1 MLNPR
6 PMGQDELAEFLSG
19 GEPTT
24 KDFIKANIKDGFAN
38 TSTGVALDTIKE
50 SIASA
55 PEERASKSQAQE
67 NVAAFYDKRPA
78 QVVDP
83 ESPQLKNYSLEDYKK
98 SPYFR
103 EGVEFQ
109 DGWGEGRAKYL
120 AEGYDTNK
128 EREMT
133 LQKGGEGVVRTGIG
147 FASQMI
153 GGLADPIN
161 LIPFGGAASKG
172 AKIGEKMVRA
182 GIEGAVGN
190 LAVSAIT
197 RPYWDKRG
205 TDSDWKD
212 YVNDVFIGGALGAG
226 MGALGHAAAHR
237 FRKADVQLKDQVVLA
252 KAGDEA
258 IESVA
263 TGSPLDLNKV
273 EGLQK
278 SYDSIYEIPEVQ
290 RSRKVQDMV
299 VQLNEAGFSVE
310 DAKTHIAPL
319 VAHAEAFSRDM
330 NMSMDDFLV
339 QHGPDFQKSEV
350 IGNGKAAR
358 IVQAETPEVRD
369 MISAE
374 IDNMRSEIE
383 GAQAGEKIF
392 VDGSYETTTKS
403 TFPQWFRD
411 LGFTSKEEF
420 LTAVDNKTTAFD
432 TIKNYAKD
440 KLNGTDPEFQALTG
454 YGQAEIPKGADGEPL
469 FQFAG
474 PQAKTAPIDKLKDA
488 RLLEKSGKD
497 IEAIRK
503 ETGWFKA
510 QDNKWRFEIDD
521 SGAKF
526 KAININN
533 KKKFKLSDV
542 LDHEQLFEAYPQ
554 LKDMSI
560 EFAAHRGR
568 KGGHFSAEKNT
579 IKIMVS
585 QESYYK
591 GNTLKMMDRLKEIK
605 DSDTYKAYM
614 GGSSSEAWA
623 IFRET
628 PEGKE
633 FRDIT
638 LLTSMVRPDKK
649 FPVDLNTQD
658 EAMNIILHEVQHSIQ
673 NVEGFAR
680 GGNAKQDGGFSNYR
694 NLHGEIEARN
704 TEARKAM
711 SPEERANVQPDTMGK
726 DKAIIKWRGEEIAQD
741 LPSLDSPA
749 FKSDANGQGILF
761 KKSAGKERGAITF
774 DEGKAIIHLF
784 EHADESTII
793 HETGHLF
800 LNNLEKF
807 SAMENASP
815 QLKADLANIRQWMGV
830 AEGGKIETKHHEK
843 FARGFEQFLRE
854 GKAPR
859 PELQAVFNRF
869 KDWLM
874 SIYKSNKD
882 LKANL
887 SDNARG
893 VYSRLLGA
901 ENKPK
906 IEAPKEVKAPE
917 PRFKD
922 EADLEAATNE
932 IQAIIQNNPTMISPD
947 EYADLSEMAQELDDT
962 IKAMDEVSQ
971 FFQSAKDDAALL
983 EAANKVGM
991 SKTQFEKIIDD
1002 FNQKLQDEDS
1012 ARLGIEKLIADKRIE
1027 LEAEAKE
1034 LKRQAF
1040 LALSARQGVQSHI
1053 DNIIQGGGSAQQ
1065 SILSLIEGDSS
1076 LRGIEGAGNSVDGSY
1091 MALAQS
1097 TSSKCFTELRKI
1109 DPTIEKLFES
1119 DTSFNQNVA
1128 KEMIKPGSSGDKI
1141 AAQAGEIL
1149 SRYSEEYRQR
1159 ANLAGAKIGKL
1170 EGHVPR
1176 SHDIEKMI
1184 GKETEWVNFMF
1195 DNLDSERSYKGMTD
1209 EAKRVALR
1217 DTFQDLVQNN
1227 HGHENTID
1235 ITEPLRRVPRNIA
1248 KKMGESRS
1256 LHFANPEAEVSYL
1269 KQFGQGENILESMS
1283 RHYENMSRKIALM
1296 ERLGPNPDSTISF
1309 MVDKLRDDIRK
1320 GDIFSGLDDA
1330 KRNKILTDLG
1340 NSNDVKSRSGKIG
1353 QSMMFALGE
1362 IDSTQGY
1369 FKNFSQIAR
1378 AVNSLS
1384 KLGSALLSQ
1393 PGDFVHA
1400 VNERRILS
1408 DSNEASLWVETFK
1421 DYFSSPNK
1429 ELLEVM
1435 DHVGIFVDGINF
1447 KNFNKFDGDNIN
1459 NKLSRANDLMFR
1471 WSGQNWHVKHS
1482 KQAAGLSLA
1491 REMGNNISKA
1501 WNDVHPGL
1509 KEMLVQYGSMNE
1521 TKWQM
1526 LQNAKAVDIDGKAYF
1541 HPGMIDQLSDDVFEQ
1556 MLPDDLMANNPDLP
1570 GIEGAPVDASW
1581 KERRDAQIKR
1591 ERFKLE
1597 TDLKTFFVEESR
1609 NAAPEPDAK
1618 IKRIMSLG
1626 QKSGSTTS
1634 EAIKLLTQFKTFA
1647 FVNYDRSIKGKRMM
1661 KDSKDYGGIVH
1672 HAVATLALG
1681 YISTLLKDLAKGTT
1695 PADPMLAKTW
1705 GRAAMQSG
1713 GLGIMGDFFG
1723 SAYSAR
1729 SGSDVLSAMAGPT
1742 VSTISNASV
1751 LALKGIHGETY
1762 EDGSKYAAKWV
1773 DFARSVAPAPFST
1786 LWYTRAAMDHL
1797 VWRNLKET
1805 LEPGSIRRSEKRLKK
1820 EFNQKYIVDP
1830 Q

>member
-6 PMGQDELAEFLSG
+6 PMGQDELADFLSG

-24 KDFIKANIKDGFAN
+24 KEFIKANIKDGFAN

-50 SIASA
+50 AVASA
-55 PEERASKSQAQE
+55 PDERASKSQAQE
-67 NVAAFYDKRPA
+67 NIAAFYDKRPA

-83 ESPQLKNYSLEDYKK
+83 ESPQLKNFSLEDYKK

-120 AEGYDTNK
+120 AEGYDTNR
-128 EREMT
+128 ERELT
-133 LQKGGEGVVRTGIG
+133 LEKGGNGVVNTGIG

-172 AKIGEKMVRA
+172 AKIGEKIVRA

-212 YVNDVFIGGALGAG
+212 YVNDVWIGGALGGG

-252 KAGDEA
+252 KAGDQA

-263 TGSPLDLNKV
+263 TGTPLDLSKV

-290 RSRKVQDMV
+290 RSRKVQDMF

-319 VAHAEAFSRDM
+319 VAHAEAFSRDL
-330 NMSMDDFLV
+330 NMTMDEFLTT
-339 QHGPDFQKSEV
+339 HGADLQKSEL

-358 IVQAETPEVRD
+358 IVQAETPEIKG
-369 MISAE
+369 MIDAE
-374 IDNMRSEIE
+374 IDNMKQEIE
-383 GAQAGEKIF
+383 FAQAGEKIYN
-392 VDGSYETTTKS
+392 DGSYEASTQS
-403 TFPQWFRD
+403 TFPQWFKD
-411 LGFTSKEEF
+411 LGFTNKKEF
-420 LTAVDNKTTAFD
+420 LTAIENKTTAYD
-432 TIKNYAKD
+432 TIKSYAKD

-469 FQFAG
+469 FQSAYHGTPHKFDKFSTDKIGGGEGA
-474 PQAKTAPIDKLKDA
+474 QAYGWGMYFSSKEEVARYYKDSLSEVPADYKLKGKSVIKEYNKLLDRGDELMSVYEDILTHKSFQQIKDNYTIANGYSKKLEDFVSGLTDEDLKAYNEKGKQISRGYIHKVDLDIDEGKLLDHDKKFEDQSDFIKEKLKD
-488 RLLEKSGKD
+488 
-497 IEAIRK
+497 
-503 ETGWFKA
+503 
-510 QDNKWRFEIDD
+510 
-521 SGAKF
+521 
-526 KAININN
+526 
-533 KKKFKLSDV
+533 V
-542 LDHEQLFEAYPQ
+542 Y
-554 LKDMSI
+554 
-560 EFAAHRGR
+560 
-568 KGGHFSAEKNT
+568 
-579 IKIMVS
+579 
-585 QESYYK
+585 
-591 GNTLKMMDRLKEIK
+591 KEIK
-605 DSDTYKAYM
+605 KEQKKSKSTQDITGSYVYSHLSQKMGGDKATSLYLDGLGVDGLKYTDYDNRRAGKGDVSNYVVFKDSKVKIEDTY
-614 GGSSSEAWA
+614 
-623 IFRET
+623 
-628 PEGKE
+628 
-633 FRDIT
+633 
-638 LLTSMVRPDKK
+638 
-649 FPVDLNTQD
+649 
-658 EAMNIILHEVQHSIQ
+658 
-673 NVEGFAR
+673 
-680 GGNAKQDGGFSNYR
+680 
-694 NLHGEIEARN
+694 
-704 TEARKAM
+704 
-711 SPEERANVQPDTMGK
+711 
-726 DKAIIKWRGEEIAQD
+726 
-741 LPSLDSPA
+741 
-749 FKSDANGQGILF
+749 F
-761 KKSAGKERGAITF
+761 KKSNGKERGAITF
-774 DEGKAIIHLF
+774 QDEGKAIIHLF
-784 EHADESTII
+784 ENADESTII

-830 AEGGKIETKHHEK
+830 AEGAKIETKHHEK
-843 FARGFEQFLRE
+843 FARGFEQFLKE

-869 KDWLM
+869 KEWLS

-887 SDNARG
+887 SDGARG

-901 ENKPK
+901 ETRPK
-906 IEAPKEVKAPE
+906 IDTVPEVKAPE
-917 PRFKD
+917 MRFKD
-922 EADLEAATNE
+922 EADLDAATNE
-932 IQAIIQNNPTMISPD
+932 VQAIIQNSPEMISPD
-947 EYADLSEMAQELDDT
+947 EYADLSEMAKELDDT
-962 IKAMDEVSQ
+962 INAMDEVSQ

-991 SKTQFEKIIDD
+991 SKSQFEKIIDD

-1012 ARLGIEKLIADKRIE
+1012 ARLGIEKLIEDKRIE
-1027 LEAEAKE
+1027 LAAEAKE

-1040 LALSARQGVQSHI
+1040 LALSARNGVQAHI
-1053 DNIIQGGGSAQQ
+1053 DTIIQNGGSAKQ

-1076 LRGIEGAGNSVDGSY
+1076 LRGIEGAGKSVDGAY

-1119 DTSFNQNVA
+1119 DVSFNQNIA
-1128 KEMIKPGSSGDKI
+1128 KEMMKPGSSGDKI

-1149 SRYSEEYRQR
+1149 SRYSEEFRQR

-1176 SHDIEKMI
+1176 SHDVEKMM
-1184 GKETEWVNFMF
+1184 GKESEWVNFMME
-1195 DNLDSERSYKGMTD
+1195 NLDPERSFKDMTP
-1209 EAKRVALR
+1209 EAKRVALG

-1227 HGHENTID
+1227 HNHESSID
-1235 ITEPLRRVPRNIA
+1235 ITEPLRKVQRNIA

-1256 LHFANPEAEVSYL
+1256 LHFASPEAEVAYL

-1309 MVDKLRDDIRK
+1309 MVEKLRNDIRK
-1320 GDIFSGLDDA
+1320 GDKFSGLDDV
-1330 KRNKILTDLG
+1330 KRNKILEGLG
-1340 NSNDVKSRSGKIG
+1340 SKEDVKSRKGAIG
-1353 QSMMFALGE
+1353 NAMMFAIGE
-1362 IDSTQGY
+1362 VDTTQGY

-1400 VNERRILS
+1400 VNERRLLS
-1408 DSNEASLWVETFK
+1408 DTNEAGLWIETFK
-1421 DYFSSPNK
+1421 DYFHSPSK
-1429 ELLEVM
+1429 ELSEVM
-1435 DHVGIFVDGINF
+1435 DHVGIYVDGINF

-1471 WSGQNWHVKHS
+1471 YSGQNWHVKHS

-1491 REMGNNISKA
+1491 REMGSNISKS
-1501 WNDVHPGL
+1501 WNDIHPGL
-1509 KEMLVQYGSMNE
+1509 KEMLVQYGSFNE
-1521 TKWQM
+1521 TKWNM
-1526 LQNAKAVDIDGKAYF
+1526 IQNAKAINVEGKDYF
-1541 HPGMIDQLSDDVFEQ
+1541 HPGLLDELSDDLFEP
-1556 MLPDDLMANNPDLP
+1556 MLPDDLRADNPDLP
-1570 GIEGAPVDASW
+1570 GIEGAQIDPAW

-1618 IKRIMSLG
+1618 VRRIMSG
-1626 QKSGSTTS
+1626 GKMSGTKTS

-1647 FVNYDRSIKGKRMM
+1647 FVNFDRSIKGKRMM
-1661 KDSKDYGGIVH
+1661 KDSKDYGGLVH

-1681 YISTLLKDLAKGTT
+1681 YISTLLKDLAKGIE
-1695 PADPMLAKTW
+1695 PADPTLAKTW

-1713 GLGIMGDFFG
+1713 GLGIAGDFFG

-1742 VSTISNASV
+1742 VSTISNVSV

-1762 EDGSKYAAKWV
+1762 EDGSKYASKWV
-1773 DFARSVAPAPFST
+1773 DFARSIAPAPFSS

-1797 VWRNLKET
+1797 VWQNLKET
-1805 LEPGSIRRSEKRLKK
+1805 LEPGSIRRSQKRLKK
-1820 EFNQKYIVDP
+1820 EFNQKYIVNP
-1830 Q
+1830 QSTQWLSR